1 MFDVLSN
8 KFQNLFSSFSR
19 GKKITDDNIN
29 DAIREVRLALLEA
42 DVNYSVASLFVKK
55 VKEKAIGSQI
65 IKAVSP
71 REQFIKIVHDELIDL
86 MGKEEAKLELSNK
99 PSVIMLCGLQGSGK
113 TTTSVKIANYL
124 KKKHKR
130 VLLAACDL
138 QRPAAIEQLKKL
150 ASDANIDVFSIK
162 DEKKATYVSKLA
174 LKKAKEE
181 KYDVLILDTAGRLHI
196 DEVLMQEL
204 EDIKKLTSPDEVLY
218 VANATFGQDAVKT
231 AEEFDKKVNITGSI
245 LTMLDSDAR
254 AGAAI
259 SITEIT
265 KKPLKFEAT
274 GEKIDDFQVFNPI
287 SMADR
292 ILGKGDVI
300 NLVKKA
306 KDVVDEKEAEML
318 QKKIKSKN
326 FNYDDYI
333 KQMSMIKK
341 MGSMKSLLKMIPGM
355 SALNDF
361 DLPENEMKNIESIIK
376 SMTKK
381 ERLEEVDI
389 SHERRKRLA
398 KGSGTTLDDV
408 NRLVKGFKRI
418 KQFMKKM
425 PTKGLGKGLFNMKQM
440 GSKFGGNLWR

>member
-1 MFDVLSN
+1 MFDTLSK

-19 GKKITDDNIN
+19 GKKITEDNVN
-29 DAIREVRLALLEA
+29 EAIREVRLALLEA

-55 VKEKAIGSQI
+55 VKEKAIGLDVTKS
-65 IKAVSP
+65 VSP
-71 REQFIKIVHDELIDL
+71 REQFIKIVHDELIEL
-86 MGKEEAKLELSNK
+86 MGKEEANLDLTKK
-99 PSVIMLCGLQGSGK
+99 PSVIMLCGLQGAGK
-113 TTTSVKIANYL
+113 TTTAVKIAAFL
-124 KKKHKR
+124 KKKHKK

-150 ASDANIDVFSIK
+150 ASDAHIDVFALQ
-162 DEKKATYVSKLA
+162 DEKKATKVSKKA
-174 LKKAKEE
+174 IEKAKDE

-196 DEVLMQEL
+196 DEDLMQEL
-204 EDIKKLTSPDEVLY
+204 EDIKDITDPSEVLY

-231 AEEFDKKVNITGSI
+231 AKEFDAKVSITGSI

-259 SITEIT
+259 SIKEVTQ
-265 KKPLKFEAT
+265 KPLKFEAT
-274 GEKIDDFQVFNPI
+274 GEKIDDFQIFNPN

-292 ILGKGDVI
+292 ILGMGDVI

-306 KDVVDEKEAEML
+306 EDVIDEKEAEDL
-318 QKKIKSKN
+318 KKKIKNKS
-326 FNYDDYI
+326 FNYDDYV

-341 MGSMKSLLKMIPGM
+341 MGSIKSLLKMVPGM
-355 SALNDF
+355 SALSNLDI
-361 DLPENEMKNIESIIK
+361 PEDEMKKIESIIK

-389 SHERRKRLA
+389 SFDRRKRLA
-398 KGSGTTLDDV
+398 KGSGRTLDDV

-425 PTKGLGKGLFNMKQM
+425 PTKGLAKGLFSNQM
-440 GSKFGGNLWR
+440 SKFGGNNLWR